1 MEEQNETN
9 INQRGR
15 PRLNSEQREISLE
28 NHREKARQRY
38 HDKRDICKE
47 QAKENTKKVRQV
59 YQIIKELVKN
69 DRLDEVIQDEE
80 VRTKI
85 KEVLS

>member
-38 HDKRDICKE
+38 HNKRDICKE
-47 QAKENTKKVRQV
+47 QAKENTKKTRQV
-59 YQIIKELVKN
+59 YQIIKELAKN
-69 DRLDEVIQDEE
+69 NNLDLIQHEE
-80 VRTKI
+80 TKNKL
-85 KEVLS
+85 KEIFG

>member
-15 PRLNSEQREISLE
+15 PRLNSEQRELSLE

-38 HDKRDICKE
+38 NDKREICKE

-59 YQIIKELVKN
+59 YQIIKELAKN
-69 DRLDEVIQDEE
+69 NNLDLIQHEE
-80 VRTKI
+80 TKNKL
-85 KEVLS
+85 KEIFG